1 MWFLILGLV
10 AVVVALACFVAPY
23 KEAKIGGVVAV
34 ACAAVLLFFSFFAI
48 VGTKKIGVV
57 TSFNKPVGTMS
68 NGIHPKRPWHKVVEL
83 DGAIQTDNHL
93 CNPKGTSENSTG
105 IDVRIGNQS
114 ISCLD
119 VTIRWRLR
127 QGASDALYRDYRTFD
142 HIRDSLVT
150 RDLIQSLNDVFV
162 DYNPLGNINNENVA
176 APPSLENMANRVKL
190 LLAGRNSTTGRIGS
204 QIEVL
209 SIFIPIVHHDGQTQQ
224 KINQY
229 QAARADTRIASQ
241 RVLTAQKEAEANKAL
256 SSSVSNNPNVLVSK
270 CLDLV
275 KTKAGNLP
283 AGFTCWPGSS
293 SSVVKPRCQSSSE
306 RGLVP

>member
-1 MWFLILGLV
+1 MWLFVLGFVAIACGLV
-10 AVVVALACFVAPY
+10 SVLLPY
-23 KEAKIGGVVAV
+23 KEGKAV
-34 ACAAVLLFFSFFAI
+34 AALCIIGAAVFFFFSFFAI

-57 TSFNKPVGTMS
+57 TSFNKPVGTMD
-68 NGIHPKRPWHKVVEL
+68 NGLHTKAPWQKVVEL

-93 CNPKGTSENSTG
+93 CRKDANTG

-162 DYNPLGNINNENVA
+162 DYNPLGNINNEKVA
-176 APPSLENMANRVKL
+176 APPSLERMSSRVKAL
-190 LLAGRNSTTGRIGS
+190 LVGRTGNSGRIGD

-209 SIFIPIVHHDGQTQQ
+209 SVFIPIVHHDGQTQQ

-229 QAARADTRIASQ
+229 QAARADTRIAGQ
-241 RVLTAQKEAEANKAL
+241 KVQTATNEAKANKVLAGT
-256 SSSVSNNPNVLVSK
+256 VTKNPYVLVSK

-275 KTKAGNLP
+275 KGRTTPLP
-283 AGFTCWPGSS
+283 AGFNCWPGGSS
-293 SSVVKPRCQSSSE
+293 AVV
-306 RGLVP
+306 VPQTGR